1 MTSAFPVPPLAV
13 DLADLVKASNGRGP
27 VWTCETDDLDVNLLV
42 FGPGEGIAE
51 HVNHEVDVLLVGVAG
66 SGTVR
71 VDGVTHTLA
80 AGTLVIVPKGT
91 RRTIQSTSECLVY
104 LSCHRR
110 RRRLM
115 PQPSGVSTI
124 TGS

>member
-1 MTSAFPVPPLAV
+1 MRSAFSGLAVAV
-13 DLADLVKASNGRGP
+13 DLADLVQASNGRGP

-42 FGPGEGIAE
+42 FGPGEGVAE
-51 HVNHEVDVLLVGVAG
+51 HVNREVDVLLVGVAG

-71 VDGVTHTLA
+71 VDGATHTLA

-91 RRTIQSTSECLVY
+91 RRAIQSASDRFAY

-115 PQPSGVSTI
+115 PQPSGVSTT